1 MATTKEFLAE
11 ILDRLSGLDGVTH
24 RAMMGEYILYYN
36 GRIVGGIYDN
46 RLLVKPVKAAISCLP
61 VTKTDDAALLQKL
74 LRAMYDELPAPK
86 PKKKKQ

>member
-1 MATTKEFLAE
+1 MATTKEFLAK

-36 GRIVGGIYDN
+36 GKIVGGIYDN

-61 VTKTDDAALLQKL
+61 DAPYEN
-74 LRAMYDELPAPK
+74 RRCRPPAEAAACHV
-86 PKKKKQ
+86 